1 MWRDPDL
8 RGEGDGDGGM
18 EAAGIGCGTLLSTCG
33 NITISGGEVKA
44 GTVDGGKEA
53 AAIGNGYGAEAPLV
67 TLSNCVIRV
76 PGDNGAVTGF
86 NGIKAK
92 KVEPDVT
99 NAGELEKKGV
109 TLVIGKLEEI

>member
-1 MWRDPDL
+1 MWCFLLNLREYHDFRG
-8 RGEGDGDGGM
+8 RGEGRDGGR
-18 EAAGIGCGTLLSTCG
+18 
-33 NITISGGEVKA
+33 
-44 GTVDGGKEA
+44 GKEA

>member
-1 MWRDPDL
+1 MDGVN
-8 RGEGDGDGGM
+8 RG
-18 EAAGIGCGTLLSTCG
+18 
-33 NITISGGEVKA
+33 
-44 GTVDGGKEA
+44 
-53 AAIGNGYGAEAPLV
+53 AAIGNGSGGAEAPLV

>member
-1 MWRDPDL
+1 MTAT
-8 RGEGDGDGGM
+8 GGM
-18 EAAGIGCGTLLSTCG
+18 EAAGIGCGAFSSTCG

-44 GTVDGGKEA
+44 GTVDEEKEA
-53 AAIGNGYGAEAPLV
+53 AAIGNGYKAEAPLV

-76 PGDNGAVTGF
+76 PGDSGAVTGF